1 MANNLL
7 SELLDNVRR
16 LYYTMDDCYAQPNI
30 LTGEPLLAELN
41 EDLEPLQNL
50 LPKVK
55 TPLLLVQKY
64 YSKYVDVA
72 AILTQ
77 ADADIADYQAQIKE
91 QQKQSAAAKAQLK
104 SIAAGEK
111 SLAKDIEKLEADL
124 ANYEKLNQELVHEQG
139 VLSPLME
146 KSKYQK
152 IYKEI
157 QQQASQYNIGILE
170 AKDNIKNINLQI
182 DVLARDAAKVKA
194 AELSAE
200 EQITALADK
209 ITATEQEKTTASL
222 QPDFQAESQAL
233 KELEIFFEAIKN
245 KDIQAYIRQNDA
257 PLPKNWRN
265 VLDSLCKSRL
275 PKIGGSLSK
284 KSQKDK
290 YPQLVK
296 ENLAAEQFK
305 IAAALS
311 GLRHNINQKTGI
323 QFEDCAYLPVH
334 AEVLAKV
341 SFREKGR
348 IIAALSKNQSS
359 YSQGDSHEY
368 DEEAEESGNS
378 NSIEIFVDDTKISS
392 GLPKNCSP
400 NLYILFKQ
408 YVIEVEF
415 LPQF

>member
-16 LYYTMDDCYAQPNI
+16 LYYTIDDCYAQANI
-30 LTGEPLLAELN
+30 LTGEPLLAELA
-41 EDLEPLQNL
+41 EELEPLQAL

-64 YSKYVDVA
+64 YSQYVDVA
-72 AILTQ
+72 AILAQ
-77 ADADIADYQAQIKE
+77 ADADIVDYQAQIE
-91 QQKQSAAAKAQLK
+91 AQQKQSSAAKAQLQ
-104 SIAAGEK
+104 SIAAAQK
-111 SLAKDIEKLEADL
+111 TLAKDIEKLEADL

-170 AKDNIKNINLQI
+170 AKDNIKNISLQI
-182 DVLARDAAKVKA
+182 DVLAKDAAKAKA
-194 AELSAE
+194 DELSAE
-200 EQITALADK
+200 EQITTLTDK
-209 ITATEQEKTTASL
+209 IAATEQAKTTASV

-233 KELEIFFEAIKN
+233 KALEQFFEAVKN
-245 KDIQAYIRQNDA
+245 KNIEAYIRQDDA

-275 PKIGGSLSK
+275 PKIGGVLSK
-284 KSQKDK
+284 KSPKDK
-290 YPQLVK
+290 YAQLVR

-311 GLRHNINQKTGI
+311 GLRHSLNEKTGI

-348 IIAALSKNQSS
+348 IVAALSKNPSS
-359 YSQGDSHEY
+359 DSDEY
-368 DEEAEESGNS
+368 DEEGEESSSAG
-378 NSIEIFVDDTKISS
+378 NSIEIFVNETKNTA

-408 YVIEVEF
+408 YVIEIDF